1 MTITFDNVN
10 DVIVYDLE
18 KVISHA
24 RRTQQMFLAQCV
36 WWLLSVVI
44 LEQDLVRH
52 IDNLH
57 GRTVIGKDQ
66 YEEENN
72 TPKVWN
78 SSIDR
83 IPVPK
88 ESTRDQQDSVL
99 KECEEYQ
106 KESQRLRDIFALKF

>member
-1 MTITFDNVN
+1 MTITFDN
-10 DVIVYDLE
+10 DSDIIVYALE
-18 KVISHA
+18 KLSSHA
-24 RRTQQMFLAQCV
+24 RRTQPIFVPQCV
-36 WWLLSVVI
+36 WWLVSVI
-44 LEQDLVRH
+44 GLEQDLVHH

-57 GRTVIGKDQ
+57 GRTVMGKDQ
-66 YEEENN
+66 HDAENS